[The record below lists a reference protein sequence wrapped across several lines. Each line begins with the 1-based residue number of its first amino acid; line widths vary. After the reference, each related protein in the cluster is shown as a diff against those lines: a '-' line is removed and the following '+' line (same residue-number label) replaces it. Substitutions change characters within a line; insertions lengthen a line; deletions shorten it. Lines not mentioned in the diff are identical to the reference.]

1 MTAAEPGFGVYVH
14 WPFCRSKC
22 PYCDFNSHVR
32 ASVDEAAWRGALK
45 QEIAFMAD
53 LAPGREVASI
63 FFGGGTP
70 SLMAPATVETAIEA
84 IVGNWRVAGDVEITL
99 EANPGSSETG
109 RFACYRAAG
118 VNRISIGAQ
127 ALDDA
132 SLKALGRGH
141 DGAGARA
148 AIALGRKIFDRM
160 SFDLIYGRMGQTCED
175 WQDEL
180 GEALTLGA
188 DHLSL
193 YQLTIEPGTRFATL
207 AARGEL
213 DLPLEDERADMRDIT
228 LALTG
233 QAGLAAY
240 EVSNHARPGRE
251 CRHNLVYWRSGEWA
265 GIGPGACGRLDK
277 APGTSIERRQARRPE
292 TWLSLVGQNGHGIAE
307 TETVTGTERLEE
319 VLMMGLRLTG
329 GLSGEDLVRAAGRD
343 WEDGIDPF
351 ALETLVEGRF
361 LVRENGGLR
370 ATTQGLAVLNAILEK
385 LVGTGRQ
392 PANTTTSAGST

>member
-1 MTAAEPGFGVYVH
+1 MTDAGPGFGVYVH

-32 ASVDEAAWRGALK
+32 ASVDQAAWQDALK

-70 SLMAPATVETAIEA
+70 SLMEPATVETVIEA
-84 IVGNWRVAGDVEITL
+84 VVRHWRVAGDVEITL
-99 EANPGSSETG
+99 EANPGSSETA
-109 RFACYRAAG
+109 RFTCYRAAG
-118 VNRISIGAQ
+118 VNRVSIGAQ
-127 ALDDA
+127 AFDDA

-141 DGAGARA
+141 DGAGAKA
-148 AIALGRKIFDRM
+148 AIALGRKIFDRL

-175 WQDEL
+175 WQGEL
-180 GEALTLGA
+180 GEACTLGA

-213 DLPLEDERADMRDIT
+213 ELPSEDERADMRDIT
-228 LALTG
+228 LALTT
-233 QAGLAAY
+233 QAGLPAY
-240 EVSNHARPGRE
+240 EVSNHASPGQE
-251 CRHNLVYWRSGEWA
+251 CRHNLVYWRSGEWT
-265 GIGPGACGRLDK
+265 GVGPGACGRLDE

-292 TWLSLVGQNGHGIAE
+292 TWLSLVGENGHGITE
-307 TETVTGTERLEE
+307 TETVSGTDRLEE

-329 GLSGEDLVRAAGRD
+329 GLSGDELVRAAGSD
-343 WEDGIDPF
+343 WQDGIDVS
-351 ALETLVEGRF
+351 ALETLVDGGF
-361 LVRENGGLR
+361 LVRQNGGLR
-370 ATTQGLAVLNAILEK
+370 ATTQGLAVLNAILGR
-385 LVGTGRQ
+385 LVETGGQ
-392 PANTTTSAGST
+392 SARST